1 MLGIPESKQILAPF
15 PVLCDI
21 SPSAFVHGLLNIALL
36 LETSISN
43 YALNSWKWVPVSQ
56 SFFVSQN
63 GWSPFW
69 MFICSFIFVL
79 KVPLLDTRLK
89 SWWLTGLV
97 VGRTVRCQNS
107 LQYGMRGSVPHTYP
121 PHILKTP
128 VMAPISA
135 QGRCSLGLFLTGPH
149 PVCFA
154 DWHSTEPYMT
164 VLCRCSSTGFHEFSW
179 SLPSDWEQR
188 QPPLYLLRS
197 PQHHQSLSY
206 SCLNVNEQTKFA
218 ESEGWKVEE
227 FEWKLWTAKTGPN
240 LALNFVLRTAVRKPQ
255 TSKMPAMGDLCLNI
269 SQLDLLHQGL
279 PAPTR
284 CSTCSW
290 LAFVSLWQFQIH
302 IQTLSHLC
310 YCTHQVCPLVSVPPS
325 TPKPPPPWSLP
336 WLHFMPDQPNSIIP
350 RRSCS
355 HFGFRRMLSF
365 RAKPVSPDILS
376 ILQGQKPCLI
386 PDLSHPTVPRTME
399 QIAMLRP

>member
-21 SPSAFVHGLLNIALL
+21 SPSAFGHGHLNIALL

-56 SFFVSQN
+56 SFVSQS

-79 KVPLLDTRLK
+79 KVPLLDSRLK

-97 VGRTVRCQNS
+97 VGRTVRCQDS
-107 LQYGMRGSVPHTYP
+107 LLYGMRGSVPHTYP

-164 VLCRCSSTGFHEFSW
+164 VLCRCSSTGFHEFPW

-188 QPPLYLLRS
+188 QPPL
-197 PQHHQSLSY
+197 SLEVPTAPS
-206 SCLNVNEQTKFA
+206 
-218 ESEGWKVEE
+218 ESIILMFKC
-227 FEWKLWTAKTGPN
+227 EWAN
-240 LALNFVLRTAVRKPQ
+240 
-255 TSKMPAMGDLCLNI
+255 
-269 SQLDLLHQGL
+269 
-279 PAPTR
+279 
-284 CSTCSW
+284 
-290 LAFVSLWQFQIH
+290 
-302 IQTLSHLC
+302 
-310 YCTHQVCPLVSVPPS
+310 QVC
-325 TPKPPPPWSLP
+325 W
-336 WLHFMPDQPNSIIP
+336 I
-350 RRSCS
+350 RRLKSWGVWMKTLDS
-355 HFGFRRMLSF
+355 
-365 RAKPVSPDILS
+365 
-376 ILQGQKPCLI
+376 
-386 PDLSHPTVPRTME
+386 
-399 QIAMLRP
+399 